1 MKIAVPS
8 QDDMVCPHFGHCEYF
23 TIAEVNDG
31 EVVSKKPSMHL
42 PMSLVYC
49 PVCWQVKELML

>member
-1 MKIAVPS
+1 MKIAVL
-8 QDDMVCPHFGHCEYF
+8 QDDMVCPHTATVVFYNCG
-23 TIAEVNDG
+23 VNDG
-31 EVVSKKPSMHL
+31 EEKPSMHL

>member
-31 EVVSKKPSMHL
+31 EVVSKNHQCTSP
-42 PMSLVYC
+42 
-49 PVCWQVKELML
+49 